1 MQSYPKAKQP
11 ENYNVTLFPHQLT
24 AIYYMEKK
32 EEEQRVKLNGDVTI
46 KFNMGVYSDI
56 TGYGKTLSIIG
67 LIIRDKMRWD
77 MNEDYNRIEQ
87 CCYIGEGIITGER
100 IYKYTKINCTL
111 IVANNSI
118 INQWKEELNKSKL
131 KVYSIQ
137 KIVEIDN
144 FNYKEYDV
152 VIVSPTM
159 YNKLIVQYRGY
170 IWKRFVYDE
179 PSHTYIA
186 AMKKFNAGFSW
197 FITATPNL
205 LLSRRCWGNGYL
217 STVFSNYHFTYDIL
231 NMIVFK
237 NNEEYV
243 KSSYVLPETNEIFHI
258 CYQPMYHMVRD
269 YIDQETSRMIEA
281 GDISSAISRLGG
293 NSTSNIIDVIRD
305 NKKEQIDSLILR
317 IQYHERRNNLIR
329 VRQLKQQREKLE
341 KEIEKLEE
349 KFKQRLSENCSICM
363 DKLEKPVLVPCCQ
376 NIFCGKCVLEWMKS
390 QNSCPL
396 CRTGVDTSNLIYIS
410 SENLN
415 KDIENN
421 ENENTKLS
429 KPDTIIK
436 IVKEKEEGKFIIF
449 SEFDETFY
457 AIREILNMYSIS
469 FKELKGHASTR
480 KKNIRLFKEGKIQ
493 VLFLN
498 SNYNGAG
505 INLQESTD
513 IILYHDMNEDMKKQ
527 IIGRANRI
535 GRKNTLTVHHLI

>member
-1 MQSYPKAKQP
+1 MSFPTVNQP
-11 ENYNVTLFPHQLT
+11 NNYKVKLFPHQLT
-24 AIYYMEKK
+24 AIYYMEEK
-32 EEEQRVKLNGDVTI
+32 EKNKVVKITNNITM
-46 KFNMGVYSDI
+46 KFAMGVYSDI

-67 LIIRDKMRWD
+67 LILRDKMKWD
-77 MNEDYNRIEQ
+77 METSYNRIEQ
-87 CCYIGEGIITGER
+87 SCYIGDGIISGER
-100 IYKYTKINCTL
+100 MHEFKKINSTL
-111 IVANNSI
+111 ILANNSI
-118 INQWKEELNKSKL
+118 INQWIEELEKTNLKIYSISKL
-131 KVYSIQ
+131 KD
-137 KIVEIDN
+137 IDN
-144 FNYKEYDV
+144 FKIDDYDV
-152 VIVSPTM
+152 IIVTPSM
-159 YNKLIVQYRGY
+159 YNKLIVRYSGY
-170 IWKRFVYDE
+170 IWKRFIYDE
-179 PSHTYIA
+179 PSHTYIP
-186 AMKKFNAGFSW
+186 AMKKFDAGFTW

-217 STVFSNYHFTYDIL
+217 SNVFNHYNFSYDIL
-231 NMIVFK
+231 RMIVIK
-237 NNEEYV
+237 NDEEYV
-243 KSSYVLPETNEIFHI
+243 KSSYILPETEELYHI

-269 YIDQETSRMIEA
+269 YIDIETSRMIEA

-293 NSTSNIIDVIRD
+293 NSTSNIMDVIRD

-317 IQYHERRNNLIR
+317 IQYYERRGNSLRVQRLIE
-329 VRQLKQQREKLE
+329 QKEKLQT
-341 KEIEKLEE
+341 EIEKLDE
-349 KFKQRLSENCSICM
+349 KFKERLSENCSICM

-376 NIFCGKCVLEWMKS
+376 NIFCGKCVLEWMKTR
-390 QNSCPL
+390 NSCPL
-396 CRTGVDTSNLIYIS
+396 CRTSVDTSDLIYIS
-410 SENLN
+410 SEKSN
-415 KDIENN
+415 IETENE

-480 KKNIRLFKEGKIQ
+480 KKNIRLFKEGKVK

-535 GRKNTLTVHHLI
+535 GRKSKLSVHYLI